1 MREAE
6 VSGEV
11 KKRLMILLLSIACA
25 LAITACGKDTEG
37 EWDWKEEYASED
49 KKEAEAPEK
58 LQTEEVPVQKSG
70 GRAFSGRR
78 GAGRNS
84 STGGYG
90 RGNTGGR
97 RLGGFAGGLLLCL
110 HADTDKPLGGY
121 GKLLRDRQERYISPQ
136 FGLLKNGVCRGGYR
150 RRRCKGTSGCI

>member
-70 GRAFSGRR
+70 DAPL
-78 GAGRNS
+78 AAEEAPAE
-84 STGGYG
+84 T
-90 RGNTGGR
+90 
-97 RLGGFAGGLLLCL
+97 AVP
-110 HADTDKPLGGY
+110 ADTEEEIPGEDG
-121 GKLLRDRQERYISPQ
+121 
-136 FGLLKNGVCRGGYR
+136 
-150 RRRCKGTSGCI
+150 